1 MIFIPGSCF
10 LGANVMSDQYDKI
23 SVHTVAITG
32 TFPTQQES
40 ISLPARNNV
49 SSNKT
54 TQGSSTSE
62 KKLGQKKE
70 SKRHHLVSPF
80 PRLSTFDSNLL
91 LPALHLCPVPPFQPS
106 PPPPSQF
113 RVSSFDVYLP
123 RSRRRQGMPSRP
135 PRTKASQTGTTL
147 TSSSIKPGIEA
158 GRHFPRYYNPA
169 LHAYLTLYASIYTV
183 TYIQRAIYRINIILR
198 QPDMH

>member
-1 MIFIPGSCF
+1 
-10 LGANVMSDQYDKI
+10 LAQ
-23 SVHTVAITG
+23 
-32 TFPTQQES
+32 
-40 ISLPARNNV
+40 
-49 SSNKT
+49 
-54 TQGSSTSE
+54 
-62 KKLGQKKE
+62 KE

-91 LPALHLCPVPPFQPS
+91 LPALHLCPVPPFRPF
-106 PPPPSQF
+106 PLPPPSQF

-123 RSRRRQGMPSRP
+123 RRRRRQGMPSRRP
-135 PRTKASQTGTTL
+135 PRTKASQTATTL

-158 GRHFPRYYNPA
+158 GRHFSRYYNPA
-169 LHAYLTLYASIYTV
+169 LHAHLTLYASIYTV